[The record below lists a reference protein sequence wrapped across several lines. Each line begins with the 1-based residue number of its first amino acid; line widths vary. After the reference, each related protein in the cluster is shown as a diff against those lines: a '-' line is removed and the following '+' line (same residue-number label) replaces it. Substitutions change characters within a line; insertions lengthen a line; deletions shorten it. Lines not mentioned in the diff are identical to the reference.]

1 MASQIGTFARPSPG
15 PSPASGEGTL
25 ASTVISMMRRFAG
38 EGGRFRLAAV
48 VLALICVAL
57 PVQAAE
63 KAVPASRGEIQLS
76 FAPLVKADAPAVVN
90 IYARRVVQ
98 SRASPFLEDP
108 FFRQFFGNGP
118 FRGVPRK
125 RIENSLGSGVI
136 VQSDGLIVTNNHV
149 IRGAS
154 DITVVLADRRE
165 FPARIV
171 LTDAR
176 TDLTLLRI
184 DAGGEKLPFI
194 RLRDSDTL
202 EVGDMV
208 LAIGN
213 PFGVGQTVTMGI
225 VSALARTAEGVS
237 DYSFFIQTD
246 AAINPGNSGGAL
258 IGMDGR
264 LVGINTAIYS
274 RSGGSVGIGFAIPA
288 NMVASLLASEL
299 HGGKIVRPWLGASG
313 ETVTA
318 DMASSLGLKRPEGV
332 VISRLYPGGP
342 ADRAGLRVGDVMIG
356 IDGKPVNDIQAVRFR
371 VATLK
376 VGEDATFTI
385 LRAGREMTLRIALTP
400 APATPA
406 PDTTEIAGRNPLA
419 GATVAN
425 MSPAL
430 AEKLQTDSLQTGV
443 VVTQVAGGSPADHVG
458 LEPGDI
464 LVRLNGAT
472 VHTVRD
478 LKTALDHDAREWQ
491 VTIRRAGRTMSV
503 TIEG

>member
-1 MASQIGTFARPSPG
+1 MISRGG
-15 PSPASGEGTL
+15 PLAVRRTL
-25 ASTVISMMRRFAG
+25 DALRA
-38 EGGRFRLAAV
+38 LAVAAL
-48 VLALICVAL
+48 VLAGLAMPAI
-57 PVQAAE
+57 AAE
-63 KAVPASRGEIQLS
+63 RAVPQSRAEIQLS
-76 FAPLVKADAPAVVN
+76 FAPLVKEDAPAVVN
-90 IYARRVVQ
+90 IYARRVVE
-98 SRASPFLEDP
+98 SRASPFLDDP
-108 FFRQFFGNGP
+108 FFRQFFGNGM
-118 FRGVPRK
+118 FRGVPRQ

-136 VQSDGLIVTNNHV
+136 VRPDGLIVTNNHV

-154 DITVVLADRRE
+154 DITVVLSDRRE

-171 LTDAR
+171 LTDER

-184 DAGGEKLPFI
+184 DTGGERLPYL

-202 EVGDMV
+202 EVGDLV

-288 NMVASLLASEL
+288 NMVASLIANEL

-318 DMASSLGLKRPEGV
+318 DMASSLGLSRPEGV
-332 VISRLYPGGP
+332 VISQIYPGGP
-342 ADRAGLRVGDVMIG
+342 ADRAGIRVGDVLLA
-356 IDGKPVNDIQAVRFR
+356 IDGKAVNDIQAVRFR
-371 VATLK
+371 IATLT
-376 VGEDATFTI
+376 VGGTAAFTV
-385 LRAGREMTLRIALTP
+385 LRSGRQLEFKMALTP
-400 APATPA
+400 PPATPP
-406 PDTTEIAGRNPLA
+406 PDTTDIRGRNPLA

-425 MSPAL
+425 LSPAL
-430 AEKLQTDSLQTGV
+430 ADKLQVDSLQTGV
-443 VVTQVAGGSPADHVG
+443 IVTQVASGSPADHVG
-458 LEPGDI
+458 IRPGDF
-464 LVRLNGAT
+464 LTKLNDST
-472 VHTVRD
+472 IHRVSD
-478 LKTALDHDAREWQ
+478 LKDAIESGVSPWRIS
-491 VTIRRAGRTMSV
+491 VRRGGRVMSV

>member
-1 MASQIGTFARPSPG
+1 MWLRQAGCVLVALFA
-15 PSPASGEGTL
+15 
-25 ASTVISMMRRFAG
+25 I
-38 EGGRFRLAAV
+38 
-48 VLALICVAL
+48 ALISLSIPVA
-57 PVQAAE
+57 AAE
-63 KAVPASRGEIQLS
+63 KAVPESRADIQLS
-76 FAPLVKADAPAVVN
+76 FAPLVKEDAPAVVN
-90 IYARRVVQ
+90 IYARRVVE
-98 SRASPFLEDP
+98 SRASPFLDDP
-108 FFRQFFGNGP
+108 FFRQFFGNGL

-136 VQSDGLIVTNNHV
+136 VRPDGLIVTNNHV

-154 DITVVLADRRE
+154 DITVVLSDRRE

-171 LTDAR
+171 LTDQR

-184 DAGGEKLPFI
+184 DAGGEKLPFVK
-194 RLRDSDTL
+194 LRDSDTL
-202 EVGDMV
+202 EVGDLV

-288 NMVASLLASEL
+288 NMVASLIASEL

-332 VISRLYPGGP
+332 VISRLYQGGP
-342 ADRAGLRVGDVMIG
+342 AERAGLRVGDVLVA

-376 VGEDATFTI
+376 VGEKATFAI
-385 LRAGREMTLRIALTP
+385 VRAGREMSLPIVLTP
-400 APATPA
+400 PPATPA
-406 PDTTEIAGRNPLA
+406 PDTTEIRGRNPLA

-425 MSPAL
+425 LSPAL
-430 AEKLQTDSLQTGV
+430 AEKLETDSLQTGV
-443 VVTQVAGGSPADHVG
+443 IVTQVVGGSPADRVG
-458 LEPGDI
+458 LQPGDF
-464 LVRLNGAT
+464 LVRLNGAPIHK
-472 VHTVRD
+472 VGDVKD
-478 LKTALDHDAREWQ
+478 ALDRGARQWQ